1 MYHAPSSQRPSHILL
16 YLRLVPHLGR
26 KETLGSCLCISKSPN
41 LKRHVP
47 KSVYS
52 SRHFSTTVVHFQI
65 SYNKKLKYQILYP
78 IIICWSRKF
87 PFRYAEKHFYHAWV
101 TVSPTWIQ
109 TMLCFMHTFPPATN
123 KNSISQCKVFL
134 YATFLPQ
141 IRPYPAPTK
150 PVTSHLIVGPSLITP
165 CSVIQRLNRNAL
177 N

>member
-1 MYHAPSSQRPSHILL
+1 MNNPATIQPCGLEINVLVKQFSRVCIFLFVQSYKSSCATSLHCIQTVHLPTVYHAPSSQRPSHILL

-78 IIICWSRKF
+78 IIIC
-87 PFRYAEKHFYHAWV
+87 
-101 TVSPTWIQ
+101 
-109 TMLCFMHTFPPATN
+109 
-123 KNSISQCKVFL
+123 
-134 YATFLPQ
+134 
-141 IRPYPAPTK
+141 
-150 PVTSHLIVGPSLITP
+150 
-165 CSVIQRLNRNAL
+165 
-177 N
+177 